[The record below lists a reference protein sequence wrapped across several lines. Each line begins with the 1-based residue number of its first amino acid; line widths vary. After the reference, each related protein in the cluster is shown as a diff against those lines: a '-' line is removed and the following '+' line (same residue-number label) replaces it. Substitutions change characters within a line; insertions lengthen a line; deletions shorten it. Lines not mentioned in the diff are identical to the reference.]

1 MSDIN
6 TTAEGIVICRES
18 ILRAKEGVDAALA
31 HLLARMKEAAAEWDD
46 ESYRQLEDI
55 VGDCVEAVKTVY
67 PVMLDASA
75 YLDSLIRIVEEY
87 DSVFSAG
94 TVGGAAGSA
103 GGSTVQGT
111 DGGRFFTD
119 DVISGNA
126 ARAAGF
132 IPGPEPEG
140 VPRSLQRTEQMY
152 REMVIDGQNMSVYDD
167 PIGTYTQLIKVQGH
181 SSYPM
186 GGSCGLCQCANLL
199 TMAGVQTTEDQIISC
214 ALNCSPNVVEG
225 LELSD
230 PDPSERGGT
239 SASGRQEILN
249 RCGLST
255 FTLPV
260 DENRAETIHT
270 LAAYIQRGHGVIV
283 SVDVERLWRNGQ
295 SGGHAISLLSVTE
308 DGSYFIYSDTGTGRM
323 DVIPAAE
330 LAAALSGR
338 PANITDNIIR

>member
-1 MSDIN
+1 M
-6 TTAEGIVICRES
+6 CRES

-31 HLLARMKEAAAEWDD
+31 HLLVRMKEAAAEWDD

-55 VGDCVEAVKTVY
+55 VGGCVEAVKTVY

-75 YLDSLIRIVEEY
+75 YLDSLARIVEEY
-87 DSVFSAG
+87 DSVLLPG
-94 TVGGAAGSA
+94 TGGGAAG
-103 GGSTVQGT
+103 GSTRQET

-119 DVISGNA
+119 DVINGNA

-152 REMVIDGQNMSVYDD
+152 REMVIDGQNVSVYDD

-181 SSYPM
+181 SSYPI

-214 ALNCSPNVVEG
+214 ALNCSADLVDG
-225 LELSD
+225 LELD
-230 PDPSERGGT
+230 NPDPAERGGT
-239 SASGRQEILN
+239 SARDRQEILN

-260 DENRAETIHT
+260 EENRAETIHT
-270 LAAYIQRGHGVIV
+270 LAAYVQRGHGVIV

-323 DVIPAAE
+323 DVITAAE